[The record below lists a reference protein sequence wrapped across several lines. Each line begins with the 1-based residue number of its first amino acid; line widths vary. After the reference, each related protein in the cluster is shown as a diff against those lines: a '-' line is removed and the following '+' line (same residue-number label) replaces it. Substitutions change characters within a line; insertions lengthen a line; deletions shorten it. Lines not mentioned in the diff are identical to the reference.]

1 MSTLTERLADRMFG
15 PIRYTYTPVPGGST
29 IRTLRLPEADYL
41 VSLNLQAVARGRD
54 RGIKQ
59 RRPYVVDW
67 RVYSQVGIPTA
78 GPLRERVFGAGV
90 GVSDRSVQAG
100 TWPSEATAAIAL
112 QIARWRTGNG
122 WEPTVKVIVP
132 EVSEAER

>member
-29 IRTLRLPEADYL
+29 IRTLRLPEGDYL
-41 VSLNLQAVARGRD
+41 VSLNLQSVTRGRE

-67 RVYSQVGIPTA
+67 KVYSQVGIPTA
-78 GPLRERVFGAGV
+78 GPLRKRVFGAGV
-90 GVSDRSVQAG
+90 GVTENAVAAG

-112 QIARWRTGNG
+112 QIARFRTANG
-122 WEPTVKVIVP
+122 WEPTAKVIVP
-132 EVSEAER
+132 EVSEVDL